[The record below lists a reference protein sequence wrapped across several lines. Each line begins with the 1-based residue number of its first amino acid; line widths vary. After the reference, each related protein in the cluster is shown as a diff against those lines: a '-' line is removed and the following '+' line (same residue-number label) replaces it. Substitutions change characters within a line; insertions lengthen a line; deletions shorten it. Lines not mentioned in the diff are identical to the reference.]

1 VTSQLGITILA
12 DLQQDIIETDD
23 SLMPFS
29 DIKKEY
35 INTVPKAF
43 DSSYFIKSS
52 SHPNAEII
60 FKKSTK
66 TVTYSRTF
74 NKVDAYLSYVGGL
87 VGTIIGLSGLI
98 NTDSTEDCQYNEG

>member
-1 VTSQLGITILA
+1 MITTNLNPSSENYKQYYIDDTNIFSVTSQLGITILA

-52 SHPNAEII
+52 SHPNA
-60 FKKSTK
+60 
-66 TVTYSRTF
+66 
-74 NKVDAYLSYVGGL
+74 
-87 VGTIIGLSGLI
+87 
-98 NTDSTEDCQYNEG
+98 